1 MVDRETLLHRA
12 QAMRS
17 GQTMAEAALWKLVRG
32 RRLGGLKFRRQHR
45 LGPYL
50 ADFACLWPR
59 LVVEAD
65 GGSHQNPE
73 YDARRDAWMRA
84 QGFTVLR
91 FSNELCIEHPEEVSA
106 AILRAVGRR

>member
-1 MVDRETLLHRA
+1 
-12 QAMRS
+12 MRS
-17 GQTMAEAALWKLVRG
+17 GPTMAEAALWKLVRG

-50 ADFACLWPR
+50 ADFACLQPR

-65 GGSHQNPE
+65 GGAHQDPE
-73 YDARRDAWMRA
+73 YDARRDAWMRG

-91 FSNELCIEHPEEVSA
+91 FDNAACIERPEAVA
-106 AILRAVGRR
+106 AMILRAAGRR